1 MSPRESPA
9 EVTPVES
16 RSHLKTWISRTFI
29 LGNVH
34 MGVNFLGSA
43 GEKISLGYYLR
54 NSGFRI
60 NFKINCRNFSAKLGP
75 GAGIF
80 Y

>member
-1 MSPRESPA
+1 
-9 EVTPVES
+9 
-16 RSHLKTWISRTFI
+16 
-29 LGNVH
+29 

-54 NSGFRI
+54 NSGFGI
-60 NFKINCRNFSAKLGP
+60 NSKIDCGNVAAKLGP